1 MIELLGSLSFS
12 NAVPPANP
20 TFTVPV
26 TPIAANEQTP
36 VQIFPG
42 LSFVDSGTNY
52 SGGWIEYAVD
62 ASTSADTMLFE
73 TATVAST
80 TSESIT
86 VVGTTIFKGNGT
98 TADAIGIIDGTK
110 NGQNGNNLRV
120 TFSNTFTNGDFSTNT
135 STTVGDVVSL
145 SGWTAYKR
153 RVQLGGGSTVE
164 GFTTYRHHISYSSRW
179 FCQ

>member
-1 MIELLGSLSFS
+1 MLSNLLRRRISKLLAIILMIELLGSLSFS

-62 ASTSADTMLFE
+62 ASTGADTMLFE
-73 TATVAST
+73 TAT
-80 TSESIT
+80 
-86 VVGTTIFKGNGT
+86 
-98 TADAIGIIDGTK
+98 
-110 NGQNGNNLRV
+110 
-120 TFSNTFTNGDFSTNT
+120 
-135 STTVGDVVSL
+135 
-145 SGWTAYKR
+145 
-153 RVQLGGGSTVE
+153 
-164 GFTTYRHHISYSSRW
+164 H
-179 FCQ
+179 